1 MSSASARLPKA
12 RSARKR
18 HSEQQLARAAPIF
31 AALGDE
37 TRLEIVKRLGSS
49 GPFSIAQLSAGR
61 PVTRQAITKHLAVL
75 AKAGL
80 VRSRRRGRERIWSF
94 EAKQIDEAR
103 RCLDRISEQWDQA
116 LERLKQFVED

>member
-1 MSSASARLPKA
+1 MSSASARLPTA

-18 HSEQQLARAAPIF
+18 HPEQQLVRAAPIF

-37 TRLEIVKRLGSS
+37 TRLEIVTRLGSS
-49 GPFSIAQLSAGR
+49 GPLSIARLSAGR
-61 PVTRQAITKHLAVL
+61 PVTRQAISKHLGVL
-75 AKAGL
+75 ANAGL

-94 EAKQIDEAR
+94 EAKRIDEAR